1 MGDKSGDKKLSI
13 ASFLFTEIKFKIQ
26 SPSSPAIA
34 FKQEWRREVFKGNI
48 RKLTSLPFQ
57 WWQNRMR
64 LHGAV
69 QGVLGTENLMG
80 SELSP
85 GSTRCHLLTDD
96 WWILL
101 GEYSFRYRMTNEG
114 WLPITHHSAE
124 RRWVQIMNQHNLTL
138 NYWAWNWNLRD
149 A

>member
-1 MGDKSGDKKLSI
+1 MSKIPLNAAIPLDKHNIWDDKSGDKKLSI

-48 RKLTSLPFQ
+48 RKLTSLPSQ
-57 WWQNRMR
+57 WWQNRVR

-69 QGVLGTENLMG
+69 QGALGTENSMG

-85 GSTRCHLLTDD
+85 G
-96 WWILL
+96 
-101 GEYSFRYRMTNEG
+101 
-114 WLPITHHSAE
+114 
-124 RRWVQIMNQHNLTL
+124 
-138 NYWAWNWNLRD
+138 
-149 A
+149 